1 MFRLLPAPSQWTLE
15 LDVSKNMNTGI
26 RNLLVNL
33 VHITIFW
40 WWWWRRWWCWWR
52 RSWFLQ
58 QITTLGFFH
67 DFILTLLLW
76 IIFFQNVFKN
86 HCKRWFIYFSWR
98 SLFNSTGFSPSM
110 FEIAFSRETYSLLV
124 SDIFRR
130 IFLHVFNALLMRQA
144 DSFIVLYNFSISL
157 YLSSTIVSLPY
168 F

>member
-1 MFRLLPAPSQWTLE
+1 MDSGTRCLQKHE
-15 LDVSKNMNTGI
+15 Y
-26 RNLLVNL
+26 RNPEPVGKLSPYNHFLV
-33 VHITIFW
+33 VVVAA
-40 WWWWRRWWCWWR
+40 WWCWWR

-98 SLFNSTGFSPSM
+98 SLFNSTGFSSSM